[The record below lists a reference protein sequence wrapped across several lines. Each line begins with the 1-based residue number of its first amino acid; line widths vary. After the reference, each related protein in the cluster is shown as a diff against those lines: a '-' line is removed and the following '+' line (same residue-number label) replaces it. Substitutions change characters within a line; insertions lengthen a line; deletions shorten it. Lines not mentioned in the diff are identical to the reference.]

1 MARIFISYK
10 RKNKEQVF
18 QIVKYI
24 ESQLGEKCWVDL
36 DGIESSA
43 QFGSVICKA
52 IDNAEVILFMHSS
65 VHLSIN
71 FETDWT
77 IKELNYAQNKKKR
90 IVLVKLDASPLENIF
105 LLEYGTKNNI
115 DSRDSIQLQNLVR
128 DLRRWLGISQQQS
141 VTSPNSNVQVKS
153 ERKDGSVVIIN
164 ESKHK
169 DDFRELARTYTTSEE
184 AKLCDSYIDM
194 VIHQKWAKITET
206 KKQVEA
212 LAQKGKTDAEYAL
225 GFGEYR
231 PYGSNIRIGGDQH
244 YRLAEQ
250 WLGRAAKKGHVKA
263 QALLADMYYWGKEPE
278 KAIPWATSAT
288 NHGDSKAARI
298 LAWCYRKLNDNS
310 KYVESIKLAAQLQE
324 STKSRDIHCPAM
336 EYGKV
341 LLEGIITRQDLDEAI
356 RWFDVAIKLSYDIQ
370 HTSDAVYYKAKAL
383 YEQGHKLKAL
393 WCLGDTSDN
402 DYLASEL
409 AKEIRSELN
418 PLSGLFKK

>member
-153 ERKDGSVVIIN
+153 
-164 ESKHK
+164 
-169 DDFRELARTYTTSEE
+169 ASEE

-393 WCLGDTSDN
+393 WCLGDT
-402 DYLASEL
+402 
-409 AKEIRSELN
+409 R
-418 PLSGLFKK
+418 P